1 MLEWARVRVRAVWLC
16 GCVAVWLCGC
26 VWVVCG
32 LCVGCMWVVGL
43 WGCVDVGLF
52 GRVAVWRVWPCGVCG
67 RVACVAVWCVWP
79 CRRVLEGRGEA
90 SYLRVGR
97 SQRRDRPVF
106 RAIYVN
112 HLTAA
117 AIVGLCILGAAKQ
130 GRLAL
135 ALALLGLLFGRHSL
149 CRCIRQHGQ

>member
-1 MLEWARVRVRAVWLC
+1 
-16 GCVAVWLCGC
+16 VAVWLCGC
-26 VWVVCG
+26 VVVCG
-32 LCVGCMWVVGL
+32 LCVGCGVVGL
-43 WGCVDVGLF
+43 CGCGV
-52 GRVAVWRVWPCGVCG
+52 VWPCG
-67 RVACVAVWCVWP
+67 RVACVAVWRVWRVACVAVWRVWP

>member
-1 MLEWARVRVRAVWLC
+1 VLEWARVRVRAVWLC
-16 GCVAVWLCGC
+16 GCVVVWLCVGC

-32 LCVGCMWVVGL
+32 L
-43 WGCVDVGLF
+43 WGCGV
-52 GRVAVWRVWPCGVCG
+52 VWMWGCLAVWPCGVCG
-67 RVACVAVWCVWP
+67 RVACVACVAVWRVWP

-106 RAIYVN
+106 RAIYVC

-117 AIVGLCILGAAKQ
+117 AIAGLCILGAAAKQ

>member
-1 MLEWARVRVRAVWLC
+1 MAVWLC
-16 GCVAVWLCGC
+16 GCVVVWLCVGC
-26 VWVVCG
+26 VWVVCV
-32 LCVGCMWVVGL
+32 LFVGCGVVGL
-43 WGCVDVGLF
+43 CGCGGCL
-52 GRVAVWRVWPCGVCG
+52 AVWPCGVCG
-67 RVACVAVWCVWP
+67 RVACVAVWRVACVAVWCVWP